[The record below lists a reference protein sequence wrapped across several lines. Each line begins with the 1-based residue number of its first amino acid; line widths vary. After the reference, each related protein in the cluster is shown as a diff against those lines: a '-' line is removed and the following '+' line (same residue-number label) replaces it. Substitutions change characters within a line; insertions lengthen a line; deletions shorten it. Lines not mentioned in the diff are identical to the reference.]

1 MTSIS
6 IQENKMRHRMLA
18 IIFLLNIVLTGQWVQ
33 ASEMTHN
40 EVTSWFTNPKVQS
53 SVEQIYQLALQD
65 QVPEI
70 QTSLDGMPMPRQ
82 EVVRYLFL
90 KKVEDTRL
98 VLSPRLAIF
107 IQSHQTR
114 QPLYQYSESGEG
126 YSVTLPAFN
135 ASLVANRLIN
145 HWKLDQTTLDFIIEA
160 ENNQLQLANWLQGD
174 DYQVKQKEALFVT
187 EADSLSPQALQFL
200 SNQLVGNS
208 LNWLPT
214 TPIVIKLAQLTKDE
228 RLYNLLWKMKGDDHS
243 LKEIQRL
250 AQQADPFS
258 LQQVMNATHN
268 PAIKPIALKQLT
280 SIKPMPE
287 SVQTFLIERLNH
299 SGDGLLV
306 AQTLS
311 ESEHYDW
318 LVSLLESGQVS
329 QSQALLKSI
338 AAIE

>member
-1 MTSIS
+1 
-6 IQENKMRHRMLA
+6 MRQGLSA
-18 IIFLLNIVLTGQWVQ
+18 IIFLLSIVLFGPFVQ
-33 ASEMTHN
+33 ANEMTQS
-40 EVTSWFTNPKVQS
+40 EVSSWLSNPNTQS
-53 SVEQIYQLALQD
+53 SADHLYQLALQD
-65 QVPEI
+65 KVPEI
-70 QTSLDGMPMPRQ
+70 QMLLDEMSMPRQ

-90 KKVEDTRL
+90 KKVERTRL

-107 IQSHQTR
+107 IQLHQTR
-114 QPLYQYSESGEG
+114 QPHYQYSESGEG
-126 YSVTLPAFN
+126 YSVTLSAFN
-135 ASLVANRLIN
+135 TSLVANRLIS
-145 HWKLDQTTLDFIIEA
+145 HWKQDQTTLDFIIEA
-160 ENNQLQLANWLQGD
+160 ENNQLLLSSWLQGD
-174 DYQVKQKEALFVT
+174 DYQVKKKEALFVA

-208 LNWLPT
+208 LKWLPT

-250 AQQADPFS
+250 AQKADQFS
-258 LQQVMNATHN
+258 LQQVMNATQN
-268 PAIKPIALKQLT
+268 PVIKPIALKQLT
-280 SIKPMPE
+280 SIKPMSE

-318 LVSLLESGQVS
+318 LISLLESGQVS

-338 AAIE
+338 AAIK